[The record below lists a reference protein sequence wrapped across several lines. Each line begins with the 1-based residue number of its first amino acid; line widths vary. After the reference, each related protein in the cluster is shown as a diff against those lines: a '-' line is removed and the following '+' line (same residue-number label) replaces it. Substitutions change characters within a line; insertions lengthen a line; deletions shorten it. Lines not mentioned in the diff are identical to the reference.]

1 MIAIVIAGFA
11 ALALVVLIT
20 IELLRPH
27 SNVPAPRVP
36 RRERRVPALEER
48 IGVALQGPQH
58 RYGILF
64 HHYSVWRGERG
75 TRLQLLSA
83 SGWPKLST
91 FTRCLIVR
99 YLWRVLEGVA
109 APAMVVVDLPP
120 LQWTAEINAG
130 FNDKGA
136 DPWSMK
142 PRLLARPL
150 GPQFVKE

>member
-1 MIAIVIAGFA
+1 MIAIVIAGIA
-11 ALALVVLIT
+11 ALALVALIAV
-20 IELLRPH
+20 ELLRPR
-27 SNVPAPRVP
+27 SNVPAAKSQPRL
-36 RRERRVPALEER
+36 RRVPALEER

-58 RYGILF
+58 RYGVLF
-64 HHYSVWRGERG
+64 HHYAVWRSERG

-83 SGWPKLST
+83 GPWSKLSS

-99 YLWRVLEGVA
+99 YLWRVLDSVA
-109 APAMVVVDLPP
+109 APAVVTVDMPP

-142 PRLLARPL
+142 PRLLAQPL
-150 GPQFVKE
+150 GPQFAKE